1 MKKIIIPIFCL
12 LLGQSL
18 IHAQKNIHDANAAT
32 RNLSGFHGIQIQ
44 DGIDLYLTQSD
55 KEAVAVSASSDEYRN
70 KINTEVENGI
80 LKISYGEKNHWTV
93 SLGNH
98 KLKAYV
104 SVKTIDRLQASGGS
118 DVYIEDKL
126 RATQLRIQLS
136 GGSDLSGALM
146 VDELALDASGGSDAK
161 ISGSANK
168 ATIGISGGSD
178 FKGYD
183 FKIEHCSI
191 NASGGSDAN
200 IYVDKELNSHASGGS
215 DIYYKGNAITKSSS
229 SGDGSVKKRD

>member
-1 MKKIIIPIFCL
+1 MKKILILIFCFFF
-12 LLGQSL
+12 GQPL
-18 IHAQKNIHDANAAT
+18 IHAQKNIHDANAVV

-55 KEAVAVSASSDEYRN
+55 KEAVAVSASSSEYRD

-80 LKISYGEKNHWTV
+80 LKISYGDKSHWGV
-93 SLGNH
+93 NWGNH

-104 SVKTIDRLQASGGS
+104 SVKTIDRLHASGGA

-126 RATQLRIQLS
+126 RATQLYIQLS
-136 GGSDLSGALM
+136 GGSDLSGALI

-161 ISGSANK
+161 ISGSAKK

-183 FKIEHCSI
+183 FKIENCSI

-229 SGDGSVKKRD
+229 SGDGSIKKRD